1 MVVYGGDVGSY
12 LQEERQNRH
21 KGVGAA
27 REQGEG
33 SAAVHPQRIILCY
46 RHQPENK
53 NICISKCLHLL
64 VVKCTTAMFSHIFSQ
79 QDLTSN

>member
-1 MVVYGGDVGSY
+1 MVVPGDDMGSY

-33 SAAVHPQRIILCY
+33 SAAVHPQR
-46 RHQPENK
+46 
-53 NICISKCLHLL
+53 
-64 VVKCTTAMFSHIFSQ
+64 VKFC
-79 QDLTSN
+79 